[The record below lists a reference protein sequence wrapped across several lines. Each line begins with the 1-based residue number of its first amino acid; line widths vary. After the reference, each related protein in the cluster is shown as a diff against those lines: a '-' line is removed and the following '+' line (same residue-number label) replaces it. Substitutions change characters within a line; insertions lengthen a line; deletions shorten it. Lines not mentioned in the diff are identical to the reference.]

1 MHDPEEIEMYIAV
14 NEVRNGACGILGVL
28 PAQLRRYMCN
38 IDLEGAAELR
48 LIAGQPLSVRYADGD
63 CYVTSHSSLTRIAAG
78 GVRVTREQ
86 IGELVERLT
95 GSSLYSVKDEIRN
108 GYITVE
114 GGHRAGIAGTAV
126 TEHGSVEFIRDISAV
141 SIRIANEVIGAADEV
156 MGHIVTPGG
165 IRSALIVSPPGA
177 GKTTML
183 RDITRQLSLGGYAVS
198 VADERCEIAAM
209 REGRSAFD
217 LGPLTTVTDNCPK
230 AAAMLMLLRS
240 MSPDVIVTDEIGTKA
255 DAEAVTSAMNG
266 GVAVIASAHGR
277 DLAQLMR
284 RAETA
289 RAAELF
295 ELIIVLSRRRGPG
308 TIEEIRENA

>member
-1 MHDPEEIEMYIAV
+1 
-14 NEVRNGACGILGVL
+14 
-28 PAQLRRYMCN
+28 
-38 IDLEGAAELR
+38 
-48 LIAGQPLSVRYADGD
+48 
-63 CYVTSHSSLTRIAAG
+63 
-78 GVRVTREQ
+78 
-86 IGELVERLT
+86 
-95 GSSLYSVKDEIRN
+95 
-108 GYITVE
+108 
-114 GGHRAGIAGTAV
+114 
-126 TEHGSVEFIRDISAV
+126 
-141 SIRIANEVIGAADEV
+141 
-156 MGHIVTPGG
+156 
-165 IRSALIVSPPGA
+165 
-177 GKTTML
+177 ML

-217 LGPLTTVTDNCPK
+217 LGPLTTVTDHCPK

-295 ELIIVLSRRRGPG
+295 ELIIILSRRRGPG